1 MSILLIDIGNTR
13 LKWAIAPSNGDMLS
27 EFIDQGFS
35 THDSLNQLTQFNL
48 FDQISKNQTI
58 EKIICSSVISEDKTL
73 ALKKHCQTI
82 MPQAAWFQI
91 NGTSAIENLG
101 SQYDEVQQLGAD
113 RRAMALGAHQMFP
126 GKYILVI
133 GAGTAT
139 TIDLITP
146 THHLGGWIFPGM
158 TLMANALNLNTAQLP
173 NVSTD
178 GKSSSLK
185 MGANTDE
192 GIHQG
197 ILASHLGAIMM
208 AQEYVKNQKMPL
220 DLMIITGGNAKKL
233 IGYLKDSS
241 SPSMI
246 HHEEQL
252 VLKGLLAWNTM
263 GLA

>member
-13 LKWAIAPSNGDMLS
+13 LKWAIASTNGDLHS
-27 EFIDQGFS
+27 DFIDQGAS
-35 THDSLNQLTQFNL
+35 MNDSPNQLAQ

-82 MPQAAWFQI
+82 MPQASWFQI
-91 NGTSAIENLG
+91 NGASAIEHLG
-101 SQYDEVQQLGAD
+101 SQYDQAQQLGSD

-126 GKYILVI
+126 GKHILVI

-139 TIDLITP
+139 TIDFITS
-146 THHLGGWIFPGM
+146 THHMGGWIIPGM
-158 TLMANALNLNTAQLP
+158 TLMTNALNLNTAQLP

-178 GKSSSLK
+178 DQGSSLK
-185 MGANTDE
+185 IGTNTND
-192 GIHQG
+192 GIYQG
-197 ILASHLGAIMM
+197 VLASHVGAVMM
-208 AQEYVKNQKMPL
+208 AQEYVKNQKMTL
-220 DLMIITGGNAKKL
+220 DLMIVTGGNAKNL
-233 IGYLKDSS
+233 IGYLKGSF
-241 SPSMI
+241 SPLTT

>member
-13 LKWAIAPSNGDMLS
+13 LKWAIASTNGDLHS
-27 EFIDQGFS
+27 DFIDQGAS
-35 THDSLNQLTQFNL
+35 MNDSPNQLAQ

-82 MPQAAWFQI
+82 MPQASWFQI
-91 NGTSAIENLG
+91 NGASAIEHLG
-101 SQYDEVQQLGAD
+101 SQYDQAQQLGSD

-126 GKYILVI
+126 GKHILVI

-139 TIDLITP
+139 TIDFITS
-146 THHLGGWIFPGM
+146 THHMGGWIIPGM
-158 TLMANALNLNTAQLP
+158 TLMTNALNLNTAQLP

-178 GKSSSLK
+178 DQGSSLK
-185 MGANTDE
+185 IGMNTND
-192 GIHQG
+192 GIYQG
-197 ILASHLGAIMM
+197 VLASHVGAVMM
-208 AQEYVKNQKMPL
+208 AQEYVKNQKMTL
-220 DLMIITGGNAKKL
+220 DLMIVTGGNAKNL
-233 IGYLKDSS
+233 IGYLKGSF
-241 SPSMI
+241 SPLTV

-252 VLKGLLAWNTM
+252 VLKGLLAWNMM

>member
-13 LKWAIAPSNGDMLS
+13 LKWAIASTNGDLHS
-27 EFIDQGFS
+27 DFIDQGAS
-35 THDSLNQLTQFNL
+35 MNDSPNQLAQ

-82 MPQAAWFQI
+82 MPQASWFQI
-91 NGTSAIENLG
+91 NGASAIEHLG
-101 SQYDEVQQLGAD
+101 SQYDQAQQLGSD

-126 GKYILVI
+126 GKHILVI

-139 TIDLITP
+139 TIDFITS
-146 THHLGGWIFPGM
+146 THHMGGWIIPGM
-158 TLMANALNLNTAQLP
+158 TLMTNALNLNTAQLP

-178 GKSSSLK
+178 DQGSSLK
-185 MGANTDE
+185 VGTNTND
-192 GIHQG
+192 GIYQG
-197 ILASHLGAIMM
+197 VLASHVGAVMM
-208 AQEYVKNQKMPL
+208 AQEYVKNQKITL
-220 DLMIITGGNAKKL
+220 DLMIVTGGNAKNL
-233 IGYLKDSS
+233 IGYLKGSF
-241 SPSMI
+241 SPLTI

-263 GLA
+263 GLG